1 MANGGW
7 SEVNVLR
14 RSLRLWDLP
23 MIFGD
28 HSAQKSAYSSSLAY
42 FS

>member
-7 SEVNVLR
+7 SEVNVL
-14 RSLRLWDLP
+14 SGLLSLWDLP
-23 MIFGD
+23 MIRGI